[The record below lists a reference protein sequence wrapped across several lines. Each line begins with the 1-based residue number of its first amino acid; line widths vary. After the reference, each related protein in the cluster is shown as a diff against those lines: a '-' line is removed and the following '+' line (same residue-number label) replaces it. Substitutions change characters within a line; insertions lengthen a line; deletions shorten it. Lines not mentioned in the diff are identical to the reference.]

1 MSRGNNTQ
9 PGNAV
14 AADYK
19 PAESIMIE
27 TSSLPRV
34 LSCGTGPGAASIT
47 EALKQSDEVEHVL
60 SFGRKAQDY
69 HMATITRTRS
79 MAGKMGELTDH
90 DRYSGTLAQSISPD
104 RMEQFYRFLFQFAD
118 HLHRRESQYHYR
130 PHRLET
136 LHEYINYYHLMA
148 DIFASRIKDHGI
160 NVVLFF
166 NAPHL
171 GFDTLCYQ
179 VAKLMEIPT
188 LVLMQTIFPNKFV
201 SCSEVETCGK
211 IDLTDIPDNV
221 EIYPIEREESP
232 DLFYMDKVTPTS
244 LRKGLL
250 NPKDLL
256 LVLTY
261 ILTREPALLRR
272 PAALWSLFRR
282 ACSVKSSFPRF
293 RDPFADFFHVNQL
306 DYFETLAEFENQ
318 PVNLERDYVYF
329 PLHLQPEATTSAM
342 GGIYMD
348 QALAI
353 EHLSM
358 LLPDN
363 CAIYVKE
370 NPKQR
375 HFMRDPLFFHR
386 LNRIPSVQIVPSM
399 TCTYQLTDNS
409 RFVATVTGTAGWEA
423 ICRGRNV
430 VAFGHPW
437 YASFPGV
444 FPYHPDL
451 SYDELVSHQVSH
463 DLLQKATGHFL
474 NQIPDGIVYERYK
487 PLVPDFDQQ
496 KNISMVVPYIIDVI
510 KGRRSPVFVSNS

>member
-1 MSRGNNTQ
+1 
-9 PGNAV
+9 
-14 AADYK
+14 
-19 PAESIMIE
+19 
-27 TSSLPRV
+27 
-34 LSCGTGPGAASIT
+34 
-47 EALKQSDEVEHVL
+47 
-60 SFGRKAQDY
+60 
-69 HMATITRTRS
+69 
-79 MAGKMGELTDH
+79 
-90 DRYSGTLAQSISPD
+90 
-104 RMEQFYRFLFQFAD
+104 
-118 HLHRRESQYHYR
+118 
-130 PHRLET
+130 
-136 LHEYINYYHLMA
+136 
-148 DIFASRIKDHGI
+148 
-160 NVVLFF
+160 
-166 NAPHL
+166 
-171 GFDTLCYQ
+171 
-179 VAKLMEIPT
+179 
-188 LVLMQTIFPNKFV
+188 
-201 SCSEVETCGK
+201 
-211 IDLTDIPDNV
+211 
-221 EIYPIEREESP
+221 
-232 DLFYMDKVTPTS
+232 
-244 LRKGLL
+244 
-250 NPKDLL
+250 
-256 LVLTY
+256 
-261 ILTREPALLRR
+261 
-272 PAALWSLFRR
+272 
-282 ACSVKSSFPRF
+282 
-293 RDPFADFFHVNQL
+293 
-306 DYFETLAEFENQ
+306 
-318 PVNLERDYVYF
+318 
-329 PLHLQPEATTSAM
+329 
-342 GGIYMD
+342 MD

-510 KGRRSPVFVSNS
+510 KGRRSPVFVSKS